1 MKATPK
7 SMHSFSFAMIPASV
21 LTSFTSTMTLS
32 VHSALSCLVPIVS
45 KTLLLEKSLLWHI
58 FTQQTAVQSGVM
70 VFCLTNWK
78 DPWSRDFVFF
88 RECHMCMSY
97 VLLYRSLHD
106 EILLTLVEG
115 TNGWLFKI
123 IIHLKELLTQRREQ
137 ITCN

>member
-1 MKATPK
+1 
-7 SMHSFSFAMIPASV
+7 MHSFSFAMIPASV
-21 LTSFTSTMTLS
+21 LTSFMSTMTLS

-58 FTQQTAVQSGVM
+58 FTQQTAVQLGVM

-88 RECHMCMSY
+88 RECHMCCCIEVSMTRFY
-97 VLLYRSLHD
+97 
-106 EILLTLVEG
+106 LTLVEG
-115 TNGWLFKI
+115 TNGWRFKI